1 MPRHTNAHS
10 TQDEIDFI
18 KKLGTCR
25 NDDQPLNRIKLLK
38 KYLARCAWRDEWGQI
53 DKDIVT
59 RFAEHELAKL
69 TGAK

>member
-1 MPRHTNAHS
+1 MPRHSGSHN

-25 NDDQPLNRIKLLK
+25 QTDQPLNRIKLLK
-38 KYLARCAWRDEWGQI
+38 KYLNRCAWRDEWGQV
-53 DKDIVT
+53 DKNIVV
-59 RFAEHELAKL
+59 RFVEHEIAEL

>member
-1 MPRHTNAHS
+1 MPRHTNAHN

-25 NDDQPLNRIKLLK
+25 NGDQKSSRIKLLK
-38 KYLARCAWRDEWGQI
+38 KYLNRCAWRDEWGQV
-53 DKDIVT
+53 DKNIVV
-59 RFAEHELAKL
+59 RFVEHEIAEL